1 MFFEDFFGGP
11 GGMPG
16 GHGPHSRGGG
26 DVDTEAFY
34 EELGVSKNATER
46 EIKKAW
52 RKLARTHH
60 PDRGGDPELF
70 KKKEAAYDVLSN
82 PEKRKLYDQGG
93 IEAVQ
98 QGGVPG
104 SNIADLF
111 GFGGRRQRDTGPK
124 KPAPIKEIFT
134 ITLEDVYRGGER
146 KLPVTI
152 RVADEVEV
160 CEVCHGRGRYMET
173 VRRGPMIMQTQ
184 RECPSCDGRGKAY
197 KNERK
202 VRKQLEFYIPTGVKN
217 GDKQTLHDEGHQLP
231 DMPRGDV
238 VVQFQVKKHPIYKRM
253 GADLAMAK
261 ELTLVQALCGFEFLV
276 KGLEEETFFKISGKK
291 GQVVQ
296 HGDVIKI
303 KEYGLPQRGGSSN
316 RGNLYVRFSV
326 VLPKS
331 GSLSDGDKKTIS
343 QVLGGKKVTYDMPKQ
358 DVNDTREIEK
368 GTRVRLTGLNNRPDL
383 NEMPGIV
390 IQANI
395 KPGSNVI
402 QHAVQL
408 ESGPTV
414 SVREELLE
422 ILGDPN
428 EESNKPYTFKVGMKV
443 KLTGLQNNTDL
454 NGTRG
459 VIMELDV
466 KPGAHA
472 VSLSNGKV
480 VSILSHYLEPIE
492 TKNKKN
498 KKRKSV
504 QGNKPRKD
512 DHVVELEGEVIDMDK
527 EVHTS
532 AGIHQ
537 HDDDDEREQEGV
549 GCRQM

>member
-1 MFFEDFFGGP
+1 
-11 GGMPG
+11 
-16 GHGPHSRGGG
+16 
-26 DVDTEAFY
+26 
-34 EELGVSKNATER
+34 
-46 EIKKAW
+46 
-52 RKLARTHH
+52 
-60 PDRGGDPELF
+60 
-70 KKKEAAYDVLSN
+70 
-82 PEKRKLYDQGG
+82 
-93 IEAVQ
+93 
-98 QGGVPG
+98 
-104 SNIADLF
+104 
-111 GFGGRRQRDTGPK
+111 
-124 KPAPIKEIFT
+124 
-134 ITLEDVYRGGER
+134 
-146 KLPVTI
+146 
-152 RVADEVEV
+152 
-160 CEVCHGRGRYMET
+160 MET

-202 VRKQLEFYIPTGVKN
+202 VRKQLDFYIPTGVKN

-238 VVQFQVKKHPIYKRM
+238 VVQFQVKKHPIFKRM

-261 ELTLVQALCGFEFLV
+261 ELTLVQALCGFDFLV
-276 KGLEEETFFKISGKK
+276 KGLEENTFFKIAGKK

-303 KEYGLPQRGGSSN
+303 EEYGLPQRGVSSN

-331 GSLSDGDKKTIS
+331 GSISDGDKKTIA

-358 DVNDTREIEK
+358 DVNDTREIEQ

-383 NEMPGIV
+383 NETPGIV

-395 KPGSNVI
+395 KPGSNIV

-422 ILGDPN
+422 ILADP
-428 EESNKPYTFKVGMKV
+428 FKVGMKV
-443 KLTGLQNNTDL
+443 RLAGLQNNTDL

-480 VSILSHYLEPIE
+480 VSILSHYLESVE
-492 TKNKKN
+492 TKSKK

-504 QGNKPRKD
+504 QGNRPGKN

-527 EVHTS
+527 EEHTS
-532 AGIHQ
+532 AGINH
-537 HDDDDEREQEGV
+537 HDDDDEREHEGV